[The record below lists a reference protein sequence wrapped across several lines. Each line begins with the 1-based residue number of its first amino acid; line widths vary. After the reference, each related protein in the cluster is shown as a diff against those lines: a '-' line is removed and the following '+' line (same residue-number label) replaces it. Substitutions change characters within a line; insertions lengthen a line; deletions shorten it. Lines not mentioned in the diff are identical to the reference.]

1 MIRLST
7 WWTAARSERPTAE
20 RTSRIQAIATA
31 HLDAIWRTAR
41 DLGADARDLEDVLQE
56 VLLVVVR
63 RIDDILVDRE
73 RAFVLATTA
82 RVVANWRRTRRRRP
96 LELSEELDALGPL
109 ASGSTGV
116 APGPERALEH
126 TERLELLQVALAAM
140 TEAQRVAFTLF
151 ELEQLSAREIAEQ
164 LGVPEAAVASRVRR
178 AWQVFHDYC
187 ERPGEP
193 ESPEPTGGSK

>member
-7 WWTAARSERPTAE
+7 WWIAVRAERPMAE
-20 RTSRIQAIATA
+20 RTSRIHALARA
-31 HLDAIWRTAR
+31 HLDAVWRTAR
-41 DLGADARDLEDVLQE
+41 DLGVDQRDLEDVLQE

-63 RIDDILVDRE
+63 RIDDIRPDRE
-73 RAFVLATTA
+73 RAFVLAATA

-96 LELSEELDALGPL
+96 LELSDELDALAP
-109 ASGSTGV
+109 AAGV

-126 TERLELLQVALAAM
+126 TERVEFLKVALAAM

-164 LGVPEAAVASRVRR
+164 LGVPEAAIVSRVRR
-178 AWQVFHDYC
+178 AWQVFHDCC
-187 ERPGEP
+187 EQAAVTAALPRAGQDE
-193 ESPEPTGGSK
+193 